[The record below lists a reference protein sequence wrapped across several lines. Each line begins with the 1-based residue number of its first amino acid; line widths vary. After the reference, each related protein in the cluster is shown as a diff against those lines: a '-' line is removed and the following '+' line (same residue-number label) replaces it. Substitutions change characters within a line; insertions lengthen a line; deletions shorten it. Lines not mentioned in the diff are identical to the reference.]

1 MKRTIAALALALSCV
16 AHAGEWPLHGLD
28 RENRRLSPITAISPA
43 TVSTLAPKWIWQSG
57 IVGTFQATPI
67 VVGGVMYVSLP
78 FSHVAALDAAS
89 GRELWRYVHEKRVEK
104 VCCGPGNRGV
114 AVAGGRVFVGT
125 VDARLVALE
134 AKTGKVLWDVEV
146 APQPAATEEAT
157 AAMGHGGVSG
167 SSGVSIAAA
176 PLVFEDRV
184 VVGVTGLGYGLHL
197 DSVRAGAP
205 IGAVV
210 GLPGN
215 YGGVGFL
222 AAHDVKTGKRLWRFD
237 TVRSPEAGGW
247 EGEYRAETPD
257 GIPLPRDVEAER
269 KLAETRPDAWKH
281 GGGSV
286 WSTAA
291 LDETTGHLFFGVG
304 NPSPQM
310 NDDGRPGDNL
320 YTSSLVAID
329 VRAGK
334 HVWHW
339 QQVPHDLW
347 GYDVASPPVLFEA
360 EVEGKR
366 IPAVGQASKL
376 GWFYAHDRRDGR
388 LLWKSP
394 AVVPQEN
401 LFARATEK
409 GVRVTPGGAGG
420 INWSPVALDAER
432 GKVFVAAMHMP
443 MLYSRKELPSGNGKP
458 AVPYA
463 VLEPIDEPQWGVL
476 AALDLGREGAVAW
489 SAKTSRPLVGGVLA
503 LASGLVFTGEGDGHL
518 SAFDAESGRR
528 LWQFRCGAGVN
539 APPIAYE
546 ANGEPLVAVAAGGSA
561 IFGFPQ
567 GDAVVAFGLPPR
579 TKD

>member
-1 MKRTIAALALALSCV
+1 MNRTITAVALALPCFAF
-16 AHAGEWPLHGLD
+16 AAEWPLHGLD
-28 RENRRLSPITAISPA
+28 RSNRRLSPITAISPA
-43 TVSTLAPKWIWQSG
+43 TVATLAPKWIWQSG
-57 IVGTFQATPI
+57 VVGTFQATPI
-67 VVGGVMYVSLP
+67 VVDGVFYVSLP

-89 GRELWRYVHEKRVEK
+89 GRELWRYVHEKRVDK

-125 VDARLVALE
+125 VDARLVALD
-134 AKTGKVLWDVEV
+134 AKTGRVLWDVEV
-146 APQPAATEEAT
+146 APQLATTEKAT
-157 AAMGHGGVSG
+157 VAMGKGPASG

-184 VVGVTGLGYGLHL
+184 VIGVTGLGYGLHL
-197 DSVRAGAP
+197 DSLRPGAP

-222 AAHDVKTGKRLWRFD
+222 AAFDVKSGKRLWRFD
-237 TVRSPEAGGW
+237 TVKSPEAGGW

-257 GIPLPRDVEAER
+257 GLALGRDVEAER
-269 KLAETRPDAWKH
+269 KLAEKRRDAWKH

-291 LDETTGHLFFGVG
+291 LDEKTGHLFFGVG

-310 NDDGRPGDNL
+310 NDVGRPGDNL

-329 VRAGK
+329 VRSGEY
-334 HVWHW
+334 VWHW

-347 GYDVASPPVLFEA
+347 GYDVASPPVLFAA
-360 EVEGKR
+360 EVEGETV
-366 IPAVGQASKL
+366 PAVGQASKL

-394 AVVPQEN
+394 AFVPQQN
-401 LFARATEK
+401 LFARATES

-420 INWSPVALDAER
+420 ANWSPVALDAER

-443 MLYSRKELPSGNGKP
+443 MLYSRKELPAENGKP
-458 AVPYA
+458 AEPYS
-463 VLEPIDEPQWGVL
+463 VLEPIDEPNWGVL
-476 AALDLGREGAVAW
+476 AALDLGKQGEIVW
-489 SAKTSRPLVGGVLA
+489 TAKTPEPLVGGVLA

-518 SAFDAESGRR
+518 SAFDAESGKR
-528 LWQFRCGAGVN
+528 LWRFQCGAGVN

-546 ANGEPLVAVAAGGSA
+546 AKGEPLVAVAAGGSA
-561 IFGFPQ
+561 IWGYPQ
-567 GDAVVAFGLPPR
+567 GDAVIAFGLPDA
-579 TKD
+579 KE